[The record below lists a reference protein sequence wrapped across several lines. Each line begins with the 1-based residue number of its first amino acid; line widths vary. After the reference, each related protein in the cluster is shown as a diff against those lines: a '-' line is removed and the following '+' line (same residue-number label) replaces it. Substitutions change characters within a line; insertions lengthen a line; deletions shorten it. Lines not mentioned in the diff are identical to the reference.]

1 MRVVILPDATSVAGF
16 GADVFIQQILKKP
29 DSVLGLAT
37 GSTPLALYQQL
48 ISANQNKKISFKN
61 VTSFNLDE
69 YWGLSES
76 HPQSYRQ
83 FMNQQF
89 FNHIDI
95 DKHQTYIPQGDAAD
109 PFIACQDYENKI
121 QKLGG
126 IDIQLLGIGRNG
138 HIGFNE
144 PSSSLMSRTRIKTLT
159 RATIEDNARFFAAG
173 EYQPHMALTMG
184 IGTILDA
191 KKIILLATGKS
202 KASAIKA
209 CVEGPLTAACPASAL
224 QLHPQATL
232 ILDEDAASELND
244 VEFYRHI
251 ERENLK
257 LRERMTPSPASPLP
271 GGGASPLPWQGEG

>member
-1 MRVVILPDATSVAGF
+1 MRVVILPDATAVATI
-16 GADVFIQQILKKP
+16 GADFFIQQIFQKP
-29 DSVLGLAT
+29 YSVLGLAT

-48 ISANQNKKISFKN
+48 TAAYQNNKISFKN
-61 VTSFNLDE
+61 VSSFNLDE

-95 DKHQTYIPQGDAAD
+95 DKHQTYIPQGDAVD

-121 QKLGG
+121 KEHGG

-224 QLHPQATL
+224 QLHPQAIL
-232 ILDEDAASELND
+232 ILDEEAASELSD

-257 LRERMTPSPASPLP
+257 LRERQSPSP
-271 GGGASPLPWQGEG
+271 